1 MTIQDRL
8 DELEAEIAR
17 LRNEWKQAT
26 TLQDKALIEKRATL
40 LIWSKEAIQRYQQAS
55 QPDLYQ
61 TAKAIF
67 ASPATGQPAK
77 TSSTAPEYETE
88 PDEGTSE

>member
-17 LRNEWKQAT
+17 LRGEWKEAPT
-26 TLQDKALIEKRATL
+26 RQDRGIIETRAKL
-40 LIWSKEAIQRYQQAS
+40 LIWAKQKIEAS
-55 QPDLYQ
+55 LLQPDLYQ

-67 ASPATGQPAK
+67 SSPATGQPAK

-88 PDEGTSE
+88 PDEDTSE